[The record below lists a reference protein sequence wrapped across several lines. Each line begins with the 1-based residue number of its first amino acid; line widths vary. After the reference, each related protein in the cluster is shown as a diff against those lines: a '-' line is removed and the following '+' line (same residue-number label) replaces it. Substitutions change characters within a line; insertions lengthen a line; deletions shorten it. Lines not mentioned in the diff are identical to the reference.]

1 MRNKPALSA
10 IGTYFLILVGLLL
23 YAVSV
28 QWFFVTNT
36 IAYGG
41 VTGIAMMIHA
51 AFGAPQVGT
60 LIIVL
65 NLPLF
70 LFSWKFMGR
79 RYFFLS
85 LAVMGLSSLVINILA
100 ARVSFPVM
108 DPMLSCIYGGLLS
121 GISLGVVTRCGAS
134 TGGIDIAA
142 RLVKLKLGW
151 LPFGRLML
159 IMDLAVIFG
168 NALVFRNL
176 NSALY
181 GLVALYISS
190 IMIDAVLY
198 GIDRAKF
205 AYIISDK
212 PEEITRYI
220 TGELSRG
227 VTILSGRGAYSGAE
241 KQVLLCA
248 FKTRQIVEIR
258 KAVKEIDPNA
268 FLIVSDA
275 NEILGDGF
283 GEYKKNSF

>member
-70 LFSWKFMGR
+70 LFS
-79 RYFFLS
+79 
-85 LAVMGLSSLVINILA
+85 
-100 ARVSFPVM
+100 
-108 DPMLSCIYGGLLS
+108 SCIYGGLLS